1 MNDIYRIFKCQ
12 NGCLEQLV
20 FIKSEKAVFEYL
32 ESCYKH
38 NTDENTFILLQR
50 LKLNNKVTNL
60 TGYTNN
66 LR

>member
-12 NGCLEQLV
+12 NGYLEQLV

-38 NTDENTFILLQR
+38 NTDENTFYFATKIKIEQ
-50 LKLNNKVTNL
+50 
-60 TGYTNN
+60 
-66 LR
+66 